1 VAFLFAILVFGGYL
15 VPLPAAGMA
24 WREWIVSRKTRI
36 KTWRKSATLAALAFT
51 TAAIPLWAYAVVRE
65 SRNDYSYVFASARF
79 GRWSSLLLI
88 AISAFA
94 SGKVRGYLLLASI
107 GILSLFACSIGELP

>member
-36 KTWRKSATLAALAFT
+36 KTWRNSATLAALVLT
-51 TAAIPLWAYAVVRE
+51 TAVIPLWAYAVVRE
-65 SRNDYSYVFASARF
+65 SRNDYSYVFASAPRTMVLSSADSNF
-79 GRWSSLLLI
+79 GFRQRKS
-88 AISAFA
+88 
-94 SGKVRGYLLLASI
+94 
-107 GILSLFACSIGELP
+107 